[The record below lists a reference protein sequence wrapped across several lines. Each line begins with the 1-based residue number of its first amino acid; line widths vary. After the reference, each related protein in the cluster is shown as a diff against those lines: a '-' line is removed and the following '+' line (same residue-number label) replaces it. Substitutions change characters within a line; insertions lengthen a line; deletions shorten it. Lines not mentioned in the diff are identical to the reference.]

1 MKSFQFFR
9 LKVTNVAI
17 AELADRG
24 RHWNVRKRNVREQN
38 IWDRNVPD
46 ISLLGRNLWGRKIAE
61 KKFRSAFWCKSFIKS
76 FYSPFHQCETG
87 CCWHCRIRNIWASLF
102 LCWSAF
108 IAVGFY
114 PGGTQRKHYCFFVEF
129 FSLCCWAFNVGFYPR
144 LTQTLLG
151 FNTERDDR
159 TLQPPARPDIFFLAG
174 FCYLFSGIVIVIIC
188 SIQRGGHCRQARQF
202 FSAGFFYLFSVN
214 TIVVICSV
222 LLLLLLFVQH
232 KEEDTAVRPDRF
244 LSVVYRRKQTRKRRH
259 IKKYFSANS
268 CRSAP
273 KLFRLGQNWNLAVW
287 VEK

>member
-38 IWDRNVPD
+38 IWDRNVPE
-46 ISLLGRNLWGRKIAE
+46 ISLLDRNLWGRKIAE

-87 CCWHCRIRNIWASLF
+87 CCRHCRIRNIWVSLF

-159 TLQPPARPDIFFLAG
+159 TLQ
-174 FCYLFSGIVIVIIC
+174 SN
-188 SIQRGGHCRQARQF
+188 QT
-202 FSAGFFYLFSVN
+202 GFFGW
-214 TIVVICSV
+214 I
-222 LLLLLLFVQH
+222 LLFVQCYSYCCCYYLFN
-232 KEEDTAVRPDRF
+232 T
-244 LSVVYRRKQTRKRRH
+244 KRRTLQSGQTG
-259 IKKYFSANS
+259 F
-268 CRSAP
+268 CR
-273 KLFRLGQNWNLAVW
+273 LFTEGSKQGNGDT
-287 VEK
+287 